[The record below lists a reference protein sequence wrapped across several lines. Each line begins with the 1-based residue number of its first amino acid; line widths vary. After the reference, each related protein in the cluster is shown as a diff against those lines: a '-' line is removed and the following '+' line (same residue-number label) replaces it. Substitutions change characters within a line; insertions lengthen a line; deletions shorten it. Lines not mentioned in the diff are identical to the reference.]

1 MNRHTLL
8 VIILLIGAA
17 TSTKP
22 LLSAQAQTTDQA
34 AQKAADQRA
43 GSISGR
49 VVNESGQP
57 MPNAIVNIFGSSK
70 QPARRTTN
78 TDEDGRFHADDLP
91 RGLYSVLAQVRGYVL
106 ARDARAPVYYRLG
119 DSVNLVVKK
128 GGVIT
133 GTVTNSNGEPVVG
146 VRVSAIPHR
155 DIDGRPIQALG
166 SGVARYTDDRGV
178 YRLFGL
184 GAGFYLV
191 SAGSKQP
198 GIDASTAFDENVP
211 TYYPSST
218 RDTAA
223 EIEVRAG
230 SEATG
235 IDIRYRGERGYAIS
249 GLITGGTTTGTRLGG
264 VAISLVRPASGA
276 LESPAFF
283 QARGDDFPFAFY
295 GVTEGEY
302 YLVAQRCPYQNNDG
316 ARSRPL
322 RLQVKDQDISGVAIS
337 LVPLG
342 SVAGRVILEP
352 AVAQEK
358 KLTCE
363 TKRLPSIE
371 ETIISARREQKE
383 DPREQPL
390 SAFNPSMMGA
400 VGENGEFQIQGVEAG
415 QYRIETRMLDEAW
428 YVRAIELPETGRT
441 GTKLNAGRNGFSVKS
456 GERLNGLTVVLA
468 GGAASLRGQVV
479 AEKGASLPDRLR
491 VHLVPSE
498 QQAADDTLLFFE
510 AAVQTDGSFT
520 LNNVAP
526 GRYFLAARQTSEE
539 RANERFPRP
548 LVWSLN
554 SRASLRA
561 EAEASNIAVE
571 LKPCQR
577 VADFELRYSPPPKD
591 APKAKRP

>member
-1 MNRHTLL
+1 LGPANNQHDALL
-8 VIILLIGAA
+8 TPAKTASFESTIFRAELTRSWRKPAA
-17 TSTKP
+17 TSW
-22 LLSAQAQTTDQA
+22 
-34 AQKAADQRA
+34 R
-43 GSISGR
+43 
-49 VVNESGQP
+49 E
-57 MPNAIVNIFGSSK
+57 
-70 QPARRTTN
+70 
-78 TDEDGRFHADDLP
+78 
-91 RGLYSVLAQVRGYVL
+91 
-106 ARDARAPVYYRLG
+106 ARAPAYYRPG
-119 DSVNLVVKK
+119 DSVNLVVRK

-133 GTVTNSNGEPVVG
+133 GTVTNPAGEPVVG
-146 VRVSAIPHR
+146 VRVSAIAHR
-155 DIDGRPIQALG
+155 DPDGRPTQALG
-166 SGVARYTDDRGV
+166 SGVSRYTDDRGV
-178 YRLFGL
+178 YRLFTL
-184 GAGFYLV
+184 APGFYLV
-191 SAGSKQP
+191 SAGSKLP
-198 GIDASTAFDENVP
+198 GSGYVSPFEEDVP

-264 VAISLVRPASGA
+264 VAISLVRPASGT

-302 YLVAQRCPYQNNDG
+302 YLVAQRYPYQNNDG
-316 ARSRPL
+316 ARSRPV
-322 RLQVKDQDISGVAIS
+322 RVMVKDQDVTGVAIN
-337 LVPLG
+337 LLPLG
-342 SVAGRVILEP
+342 SVAGRVILDP
-352 AVAQEK
+352 SLAAEK
-358 KLTCE
+358 NLKCE
-363 TKRLPSIE
+363 TKRPSSIE
-371 ETIISARREQKE
+371 ETLISARREQKE

-390 SAFNPSMMGA
+390 SAVNPNMMGA
-400 VGENGEFQIQGVEAG
+400 PAENGEFQIQGLEAG

-428 YVRAIELPETGRT
+428 YIRAIELSGTGRT
-441 GTKLNAGRNGFSVKS
+441 ATKLNAGKNGFAVKS
-456 GERLNGLTVVLA
+456 AERVNGLTVVLA

-498 QQAADDTLLFFE
+498 QQAADNTLLFFE

-526 GRYFLAARQTSEE
+526 GRYFLAARQTPEE